1 MDPQNIN
8 TEQTNAELQ
17 KMAETL
23 RQARSE
29 MEQFG
34 VVSAETAKAL
44 GQITKESQFNE
55 MWGRKWQIAA
65 GAATSAVGSLGSAL
79 YKGQTG
85 ASAAAGAL
93 DEFTTTIGDTVSTLA
108 LLSTKLTWPIKV
120 VTFAAG
126 QLFKLFGKYFKETAK
141 TSDELY
147 DAFFRLNNV
156 GMTTAG
162 GMERFAANVI
172 NLGYGIEELD
182 KAVELFKNNAE
193 GLARFGG
200 TAADGAQRMSEFIGR
215 LRTTD
220 QATNRTLRRFLKDN
234 DGVAKRF
241 AVYADQQSLLGN
253 QTRVTVQ
260 GFKDMVMAS
269 DALTK
274 AFGIQTEQLDAAI
287 KNQNRETRLRLLR
300 EQLIKQKGEEEGN
313 AIYNDMIRQIG
324 AVEASDT
331 LGPEVAELVK
341 ALATGERG
349 TQKSN
354 EAFLLLSQAGIDPTQ
369 IRERLLNREIEI
381 VDVVKMIGQGA
392 KSAANNFGD
401 LSRSQKIFEDA
412 FGKAAPALNAASN
425 DYVESLRKAR
435 VQTDDQSKGIGRAA
449 DAQLGARIANEK
461 TRSVFQDFV
470 QRGVDPATGA
480 LVKFSE
486 TLNGITGQRG
496 QVNDNPLAGLAGRV
510 GEVLGL
516 PPATGLARRGAD
528 GSTVP
533 VVMPTAPMTGPGGAA
548 EPGAAAA
555 NLAAVRELIGRAE
568 SRGDYNVMVG
578 GKKADLTNMTLEQI
592 LDLQKTMGRKNGFE
606 SDALGKYQITSAT
619 LRDLIRKTGLDPK
632 TTKFDE
638 AMQDRL
644 ADELIVYRGQYNK
657 YAAGAISKDKFL
669 KNLSQIWAG
678 LPKDSSGKSYYDK
691 VGSNKATVSY
701 EDAIKSFKVGGISKG
716 PDSGYLAMLHGMEA
730 IVPLTNNR
738 KIPVEFKDMDRGNW
752 AADMSFGR
760 DFVNINESINRQSQV
775 LEQQLQ
781 KSEAMIQALNRFASG
796 DQMTIM
802 IDKLQ
807 NINDKMN
814 TSNDIN
820 SRILQVQM

>member
-29 MEQFG
+29 MEEFG
-34 VVSAETAKAL
+34 VVSAKTAQAL
-44 GQITKESQFNE
+44 EQMQKESKFNE
-55 MWGRKWQIAA
+55 MWGRKWSIAA
-65 GAATSAVGSLGSAL
+65 GAATGAASNLGSAL
-79 YKGQTG
+79 YKGNTG
-85 ASAAAGAL
+85 ASAAAGAFSEL
-93 DEFTTTIGDTVSTLA
+93 TGTIGDAITTLSLLHPGGWVRKGLLFLGGTA
-108 LLSTKLTWPIKV
+108 LKLLSMYV
-120 VTFAAG
+120 
-126 QLFKLFGKYFKETAK
+126 KETGK
-141 TSDELY
+141 VSDDLY

-162 GMERFAANVI
+162 GMEQFAANVI

-182 KAVELFKNNAE
+182 KAVDLFKNNSE
-193 GLARFGG
+193 VLARFGG

-220 QATNRTLRRFLKDN
+220 QATNRTLRRFFKDA

-260 GFKDMVMAS
+260 GFKEMVMAS

-287 KNQNRETRLRLLR
+287 KEQNRETRLRLLR

-313 AIYNDMIRQIG
+313 AIYNDIIRQIG
-324 AVEASDT
+324 AVQASDT
-331 LGPEVAELVK
+331 LGPVVAELVK
-341 ALATGERG
+341 ALATGERDSD
-349 TQKSN
+349 QAR
-354 EAFLLLSQAGIDPTQ
+354 EAFLLLAQAGIDSTR
-369 IRERLLNREIEI
+369 IREQLLNREIEI
-381 VDVVKMIGQGA
+381 VDVVNMLGQGG
-392 KSAANNFGD
+392 KAAAANFGD
-401 LSRSQKIFEDA
+401 LSRSQKIFENA
-412 FGKAAPALNAASN
+412 FGKAAPVLNAASN
-425 DYVESLRKAR
+425 DYVESLRRAT
-435 VQTDDQSKGIGRAA
+435 VQTDDQSKSIGRSA
-449 DAQLGARIANEK
+449 DNQLRARTANEN
-461 TRSVFQDFV
+461 TSRVMQDFIL
-470 QRGVDPATGA
+470 RGVTPATGA
-480 LVKFSE
+480 LVTFAE

-496 QVNDNPLAGLAGRV
+496 QVNDNPLAGLSSRV
-510 GEVLGL
+510 GQALGL
-516 PPATGLARRGAD
+516 PQTSTGLGRRGAD
-528 GSTVP
+528 GSKVP
-533 VVMPTAPMTGPGGAA
+533 VTPTAPTTGAGGAA

-568 SRGDYNVMVG
+568 SKGDYNVMVG

-592 LDLQKTMGRKNGFE
+592 LDLQKTMTRKNGFE
-606 SDALGKYQITSAT
+606 STALGKYQITNDT
-619 LRDLIRKTGLDPK
+619 LRDLIRKTGSDPK

-644 ADELIVYRGQYNK
+644 ADELIVYRGHYNK

-669 KNLSQIWAG
+669 NNLSKIWAG
-678 LPKDSSGKSYYDK
+678 LPKDASGKSYYDK
-691 VGSNKATVSY
+691 VGSNKATVGY

-716 PDSGYLAMLHGMEA
+716 PDSGYLAMLHGLEA
-730 IVPLTNNR
+730 IVPLNNNR

>member
-44 GQITKESQFNE
+44 AEIQKESKFNE
-55 MWGRKWQIAA
+55 MWGRKWSIAA
-65 GAATSAVGSLGSAL
+65 GAATSAASSLGSSL

-93 DEFTTTIGDTVSTLA
+93 SEFTTTIGDAVSTLA
-108 LLSTKLTWPIKV
+108 LLHPGGWIKKGLMFLGGQGLKL
-120 VTFAAG
+120 
-126 QLFKLFGKYFKETAK
+126 LGKYVKETAK
-141 TSDELY
+141 VSDDVY
-147 DAFFRLNNV
+147 DAFFRLNNA

-193 GLARFGG
+193 VLARFGG

-220 QATNRTLRRFLKDN
+220 QVTNRTLRRFLKDN

-241 AVYADQQSLLGN
+241 AVYADQQSILGN

-341 ALATGERG
+341 ALATGERD
-349 TQKSN
+349 TQKSR
-354 EAFLLLSQAGIDPTQ
+354 EAFLLLSQAGIDATL

-435 VQTDDQSKGIGRAA
+435 VQTDDQSKGIGRSAE
-449 DAQLGARIANEK
+449 AQLGARIANEK
-461 TRSVFQDFV
+461 TRSVMQDFV
-470 QRGVDPATGA
+470 LRGVDPATGA
-480 LVKFSE
+480 LRIFSE

-496 QVNDNPLAGLAGRV
+496 QVNDNPLAGLASRV
-510 GEVLGL
+510 GEALGL
-516 PPATGLARRGAD
+516 PPPTGLGRRGAD

-533 VVMPTAPMTGPGGAA
+533 VMPTAPMTGPGGAA

-669 KNLSQIWAG
+669 KNLSTIWAG

-730 IVPLTNNR
+730 IVPLNNNR

-752 AADMSFGR
+752 AADMSFSR

-820 SRILQVQM
+820 SKILQVQM